1 MSKRS
6 VRDESNQDLETDNNQ
21 PQQKLVLVN
30 SLEKPEKQQEIIEIE
45 NGEIVE
51 VWAVAN
57 PVLQFLEKLS
67 PEE

>member
-1 MSKRS
+1 VS
-6 VRDESNQDLETDNNQ
+6 
-21 PQQKLVLVN
+21 VN
-30 SLEKPEKQQEIIEIE
+30 SLEKLEKQQEIIEIE
-45 NGEIVE
+45 NRDVVE